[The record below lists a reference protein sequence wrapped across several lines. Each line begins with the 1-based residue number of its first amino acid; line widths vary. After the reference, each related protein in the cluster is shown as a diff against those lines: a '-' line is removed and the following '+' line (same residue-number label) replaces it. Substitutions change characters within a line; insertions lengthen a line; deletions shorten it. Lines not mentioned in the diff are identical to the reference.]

1 MEPSKSHVRLEHVIS
16 FSDAIFAFSITIVLL
31 SIQVPQL
38 PTSATES
45 DLVKELWKLQS
56 SFESYAI
63 SFGIIGVYWVSY
75 HKVFGRIS
83 GSHPLLTGVNLV
95 FLFFVT
101 LISLF
106 TVLNINYGSFHIVF
120 ILYTIILIF
129 IGSTLALI
137 WVIAVKTK
145 SIESNMSPS
154 LRNVFLLQS
163 IMPPVIFLISIGIS
177 FVSIDVAQ
185 YFWLT
190 IIPSRLIIS
199 KRLHTQYKRRMS

>member
-63 SFGIIGVYWVSY
+63 SFGVIGVYWVSY
-75 HKVFGRIS
+75 HKVFGKIS
-83 GSHPLLTGVNLV
+83 GSHPLLTGVNLI

-120 ILYTIILIF
+120 ILYTVILVLT
-129 IGSTLALI
+129 GSALALI
-137 WVIAVKTK
+137 WVVAVKTK
-145 SIESNMSPS
+145 SIEPNMSPS
-154 LRNVFLLQS
+154 LRNVFLIQS

-199 KRLHTQYKRRMS
+199 RRLHTQHK